1 MKSNL
6 FVQAA
11 IAASVLVVAG
21 CDKDAEKT
29 QLQTP
34 EPKAVVESTT
44 VECTVTWK
52 AVENAAGYSWTL
64 CEAADPATVVS
75 EETIFTDVAKT
86 FSNLKEDT
94 EYV

>member
-11 IAASVLVVAG
+11 VAASVLVVAG
-21 CDKDAEKT
+21 CDKDAEKI

-44 VECTVTWK
+44 VECAVT
-52 AVENAAGYSWTL
+52 
-64 CEAADPATVVS
+64 
-75 EETIFTDVAKT
+75 
-86 FSNLKEDT
+86 
-94 EYV
+94 